1 MRKRVLILFTAC
13 CVMLAGAA
21 EFRWDFS
28 RSGDGCTGRAVLP
41 PVAAVTLKDGALET
55 GNTSACYRLPARL
68 CPTRCSRTTCPYILL
83 STRMMFCAEGIMSFT

>member
-28 RSGDGCTGRAVLP
+28 RSGDGCRPIGPDPALAARAEAAHGRYRRLYAALKPLFSDEVL
-41 PVAAVTLKDGALET
+41 D
-55 GNTSACYRLPARL
+55 
-68 CPTRCSRTTCPYILL
+68 
-83 STRMMFCAEGIMSFT
+83 